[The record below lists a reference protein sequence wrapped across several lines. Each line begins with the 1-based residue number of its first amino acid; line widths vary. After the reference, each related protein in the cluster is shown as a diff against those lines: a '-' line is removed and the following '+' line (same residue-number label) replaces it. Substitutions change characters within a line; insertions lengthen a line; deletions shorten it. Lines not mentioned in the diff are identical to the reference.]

1 MPLPA
6 LRGATF
12 VMESRGVRRG
22 EGQAR
27 FALIALEEPGCPE
40 SSFPGQGGDPLAFVP
55 AAGRS
60 GWASGTRGRQL
71 GGTLL
76 LSRHRPVGWSAG
88 SAPVRAAGATG
99 TAWRGKAASRWPA
112 GFTLTMSKR
121 PKKGNARAA
130 DAKGRPQSQLQSQSQ
145 SPASAPPEDA
155 DPSSA
160 TRTETAAERGDGAA
174 VPTAVTDDRPAAAR
188 EEQAQE
194 LIGNVTE
201 EYTKSG
207 KPYWELDLDLEN
219 IQDFPGPDWPEPDEA
234 EDMRKEALGEHAVPI
249 EDHDFDDATP
259 ELIEKN
265 TQQMDRTPASY
276 MRVVLEQLKNREVI
290 TQATSKEATEIDADV
305 IARHRLPP
313 GMRLLEVVSQARQR
327 LVRDTDRKEME
338 EAAPHGSLS
347 GASGGS
353 AAEGAPGKSLSDQ
366 LLVDEELAAALNRV
380 AAHGLELDS
389 IHFVVVNRH
398 YFDFRFLYGLT
409 ALKISVGAR
418 GERLEEL
425 QLEMLRARLMLAL
438 RIVDQ
443 PMARALRQCEA
454 LLRAVLEQPDMRS
467 ETQLVALVERVLS
480 PLDAMHAAAFWLVVH
495 AALAAW
501 QRRRQRHPK
510 SVNETVV
517 YGLMAVRNALLRSSH
532 LRTQLPREYLLLGEV
547 FATGAAVEGDGNEA
561 TAELAA
567 ATDDEDA
574 RVIQRVTRD
583 STDDVIINIGALS
596 AFLTA
601 RQAHAYGPLAQMVT
615 DVYDTMRS
623 ARYDIPSPLD
633 DLWPLIS
640 DDDIPLPEG
649 TTESVFNKVRD
660 IEVW

>member
-1 MPLPA
+1 
-6 LRGATF
+6 
-12 VMESRGVRRG
+12 MEPRGVCRG
-22 EGQAR
+22 ECQAR
-27 FALIALEEPGCPE
+27 FALIALEKPCCPDG
-40 SSFPGQGGDPLAFVP
+40 SFSGQGGDPLAFVP

-71 GGTLL
+71 GGPLS
-76 LSRHRPVGWSAG
+76 LSRHRTVVWSAG
-88 SAPVRAAGATG
+88 AATVRAAGSAVTV
-99 TAWRGKAASRWPA
+99 WRGEAAPRWPA
-112 GFTLTMSKR
+112 GFTLAMGKR
-121 PKKGNARAA
+121 PKKDSARAA
-130 DAKGRPQSQLQSQSQ
+130 SAKRRPQPQ
-145 SPASAPPEDA
+145 SPAPAPPEDA
-155 DPSSA
+155 GQPRA
-160 TRTETAAERGDGAA
+160 TGTETAAERGDGAA
-174 VPTAVTDDRPAAAR
+174 APTTVTDGRLAAAR
-188 EEQAQE
+188 EGQAQE

-201 EYTKSG
+201 EYVKSG

-234 EDMRKEALGEHAVPI
+234 EDMRREALGEHAVSV

-265 TQQMDRTPASY
+265 TQQMDRTPSSY
-276 MRVVLEQLKNREVI
+276 MKVVLEQLKNREVI

-338 EAAPHGSLS
+338 EAAPHWSLNGGGSGS
-347 GASGGS
+347 GSSSS
-353 AAEGAPGKSLSDQ
+353 AAEGAPVKSLSDQ
-366 LLVDEELAAALNRV
+366 LLVDEELAVALNRV
-380 AAHGLELDS
+380 AAHGLELDG

-409 ALKISVGAR
+409 ALKISVGTR
-418 GERLEEL
+418 GERDEEL

-438 RIVDQ
+438 RIADQ

-454 LLRAVLEQPDMRS
+454 LLRAVLEQPDVRS
-467 ETQLVALVERVLS
+467 ETQLVELVERVLS
-480 PLDAMHAAAFWLVVH
+480 PLDTMHAAAFWLVVH

-517 YGLMAVRNALLRSSH
+517 YGLMAVRNALLRSSR

-547 FATGAAVEGDGNEA
+547 FATGAAVEDGGNE
-561 TAELAA
+561 TAAEMAA

-649 TTESVFNKVRD
+649 TTKSIFNKVRD
-660 IEVW
+660 IDVW